1 MTPVSRRNV
10 LQGCCAAAMASAL
23 GPRAWAAPDAV
34 NEDVLVY
41 VFLRGG
47 VDGLNLVSPG
57 AGHPDRGHYEQAR
70 ADIHIPTSGSG
81 ASLPLG
87 SSNFAMH
94 PGAPQLQQLFA
105 SNRLAIIQAAGMPT
119 AVTRSHFDAQA
130 YLELGTPGLQGG
142 GTGWITRHLL
152 SATNLP
158 AEITIPALAAASA
171 TPKSLLGST
180 EALTM
185 AAVADFR
192 LDTAHWSWS
201 DAQVAAVAGVTH
213 PGEGLWGGGTV
224 LDAAGRR
231 ALDALAIVKAENF
244 GAYTP
249 ANGAVYP
256 NNTFGNQLKMIAQ
269 VIKADLGVRMA
280 TLDLGGW
287 DTHDGQ
293 DYTFNIQVDILA
305 RGLSAFYLDLDGG
318 TAPDINRVTIVVHSE
333 FGRRLRENDD
343 GGTDHGHGNLM
354 MVLGGRVFGGQVYGQ
369 WPGLDRNAGQ
379 LFDNADLRV
388 TTDFRRVLSEI
399 LIRRL
404 GNPNLGFVFPGYT
417 GYAPL
422 GFVDGT
428 DLPPIYGAQ
437 DHIFGDGFE
446 AAV

>member
-1 MTPVSRRNV
+1 MTPLSRRS
-10 LQGCCAAAMASAL
+10 LLKGCCAAAVAGTA
-23 GPRAWAAPDAV
+23 GVRAWATPNAV
-34 NEDVLVY
+34 NDEIVVY
-41 VFLRGG
+41 LFLRGG
-47 VDGLNLVSPG
+47 IDGLNLVSPG

-70 ADIHIPTSGSG
+70 ADIGIPTSGTG

-87 SSNFAMH
+87 TSNFAMH
-94 PGAPQLQQLFA
+94 PNAPQLQQLYT
-105 SNRLAIIQAAGMPT
+105 SNRLAIIHAVGMPT
-119 AVTRSHFDAQA
+119 SVTRSHFDAQA

-142 GTGWITRHLL
+142 GSGWITRHLL

-158 AEITIPALAAASA
+158 TEITIPALAAASA
-171 TPKSLLGST
+171 TPKSMLGST

-185 AAVADFR
+185 ASVGDFE
-192 LDTAHWSWS
+192 LDTAHWSWA
-201 DAQVAAVAGVTH
+201 DAQVAAVAGATN
-213 PGEGLWGGGTV
+213 PSEGVWGGGTV

-231 ALDALAIVKAENF
+231 ALDALSIVKAQNF

-256 NNTFGNQLKMIAQ
+256 GNAYGNQLKMIAQ
-269 VIKADLGVRMA
+269 MIKADLGVRIA

-293 DYTFNIQVDILA
+293 AYTFDIQVDTLA

-343 GGTDHGHGNLM
+343 GGSDHGYGNLM
-354 MVLGGRVFGGQVYGQ
+354 MVLGGRVFGGMYGQ

-379 LFDNADLRV
+379 LFDNADLQV

-404 GNPNLGFVFPGYT
+404 GNPNLGFVFPGYA

-422 GFVDGT
+422 GFVEGT
-428 DLPPIYGAQ
+428 DLAPNYGAQ
-437 DHIFGDGFE
+437 DRIFGDGFE
-446 AAV
+446 PS